1 MVLKTERTDLGEA
14 LRDLVARYTNQG
26 YEENDEEMDEYVGE
40 SWLSRIFG

>member
-1 MVLKTERTDLGEA
+1 LVLKTERTDLGEA

-26 YEENDEEMDEYVGE
+26 YEENDEGLDEYVGE